1 MEPFL
6 SGVRVLDLTRLLPG
20 PYATTLLADLGAE
33 VVKVEEPTRGDPVR
47 HREPTVGG
55 RSYTYL
61 VRNRNKA
68 SVGVD
73 LKDERGHEAFMR
85 LAETADVVV
94 ESFRPGVVDRLGVGY
109 EAVRAVNEDVVYCS
123 LTGYG
128 QTGPYADSPGHDVN
142 YAGVAGLLAL
152 TGNRDGAPTI
162 PGYPVGDFAG
172 GLYAAFAI
180 AAAVAG
186 VAAGKSGEYIDV
198 SMTDAVA
205 SFSTAY
211 ADRYFAA
218 GATPEREGTRLLGRH
233 PGYRVYEAGDGEYL
247 TVSALEA
254 RFWNNLCDALDRPD
268 LRDAYVGRDD
278 DVSAARRREIVD
290 EVAAAMAERPRADLL
305 AAFEEHDVPGA
316 PVNGYDDLFQD
327 PHLAERDLFD
337 SVTVETKDGATETV
351 GQVSLPVQFGRD
363 RTVEKEAASRLGAD
377 TDRYLAA
384 VGYDAETVAELAAD
398 GVVTLG
404 EDF

>member
-1 MEPFL
+1 
-6 SGVRVLDLTRLLPG
+6 
-20 PYATTLLADLGAE
+20 
-33 VVKVEEPTRGDPVR
+33 
-47 HREPTVGG
+47 
-55 RSYTYL
+55 

-73 LKDERGHEAFMR
+73 LKDDRGREAFMR

-109 EAVRAVNEDVVYCS
+109 DDVRAVNEDVVYCS

-128 QTGPYADSPGHDVN
+128 QTGPYADRPGHDVN
-142 YAGVAGLLAL
+142 YAGVAGLVGL
-152 TGNRDGAPTI
+152 TGERDGPPTI

-172 GLYAAFAI
+172 GLYAAFAVV
-180 AAAVAG
+180 AAVAG
-186 VAAGKSGEYIDV
+186 VGMGKAGEYIDV

-205 SFSTAY
+205 SFATAY
-211 ADRYFAA
+211 ADRYFAD
-218 GATPEREGTRLLGRH
+218 GTVPDREGTRLLGQH
-233 PGYRVYEAGDGEYL
+233 PGYRVYETGDGEYV
-247 TVSALEA
+247 TVSALEE

-268 LRDAYVGRDD
+268 LRDAYVARDD
-278 DVSAARRREIVD
+278 DVSATRRGEIVD
-290 EVAAAMAERPRADLL
+290 AVGDAMAERPREELL
-305 AAFEEHDVPGA
+305 AAFAANDVPAA
-316 PVNGYDDLFQD
+316 PVNGYADLFED

-337 SVTVETKDGATETV
+337 SVEVATSDGETERV

-377 TDRYLAA
+377 TDRYLEA

-404 EDF
+404 EEF